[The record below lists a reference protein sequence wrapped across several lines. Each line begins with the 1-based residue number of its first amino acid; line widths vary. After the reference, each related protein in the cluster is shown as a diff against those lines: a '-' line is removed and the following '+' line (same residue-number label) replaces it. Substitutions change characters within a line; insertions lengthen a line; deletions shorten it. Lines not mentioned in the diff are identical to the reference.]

1 MQNEVTVCHYCSLE
15 FDRRRSLSRDSSATN
30 MAAEDLPSE
39 FDVVIL
45 GTGSVIPRFYFMR

>member
-1 MQNEVTVCHYCSLE
+1 MEIDQRL
-15 FDRRRSLSRDSSATN
+15 SLSRDFPAPN

-45 GTGSVIPRFYFMR
+45 GTGSVIYLFYIL